1 MYSLPNN
8 TSTNKPS
15 MTYNDD
21 DDDDDKPTNILNVY
35 NVVSSDTSTLTT
47 TNPNHINTS
56 TIPTIN
62 NNNNNNNTI
71 HNFKR
76 YSLTNHVTMPN
87 PIQINPNALS
97 VPRLYE
103 NNVDT
108 LNDNNLLTRF

>member
-15 MTYNDD
+15 MTYNGDD
-21 DDDDDKPTNILNVY
+21 DHDDDKPTNILNVY
-35 NVVSSDTSTLTT
+35 NVVSSDTNALTT
-47 TNPNHINTS
+47 TNLNHINTS
-56 TIPTIN
+56 TIPTIY
-62 NNNNNNNTI
+62 NNNNNNTI
-71 HNFKR
+71 HNPKR

-87 PIQINPNALS
+87 PIQINSNALN